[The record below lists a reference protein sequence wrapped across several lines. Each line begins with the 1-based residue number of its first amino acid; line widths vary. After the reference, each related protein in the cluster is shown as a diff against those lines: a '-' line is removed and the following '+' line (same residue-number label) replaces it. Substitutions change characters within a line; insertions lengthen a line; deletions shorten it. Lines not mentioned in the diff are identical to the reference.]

1 MKNAII
7 GRVCFR
13 LMGVLVL
20 ILGIR
25 MIGEGI
31 YNYIDEHNQ
40 KNWVFTTAYVIDI
53 SSDYSGTGHNRR
65 INYDIMYQYEVDGKE
80 YSGELYN
87 RSKAM
92 ELGDTVKIK
101 YDPDTPEHSTDILAP
116 SLKNLIIFLVCGAL
130 LTTIGFFFS
139 GIWALISKV
148 RRRGE
153 MEENVV

>member
-13 LMGVLVL
+13 LMGTLVL

-65 INYDIMYQYEVDGKE
+65 INYDIMYRYEVDGKE

-87 RSKAM
+87 SLRAGKPTVLTVWMIARRLLSLQRWSK
-92 ELGDTVKIK
+92 EIV
-101 YDPDTPEHSTDILAP
+101 S
-116 SLKNLIIFLVCGAL
+116 
-130 LTTIGFFFS
+130 
-139 GIWALISKV
+139 
-148 RRRGE
+148 
-153 MEENVV
+153 